1 MFFRDVIGQ
10 EEIKQRLIQEV
21 NEGRIPHAQLICGPE
36 GVGKMPLAI
45 AYARYISCTN
55 RGETDACGTC
65 PSCVKFNKLV
75 HPDVHFVF
83 PIVKSAKGKKEVCD
97 DYIADWRPF
106 VINHPYFN
114 LNHWLGEMDAE
125 NSQALIYAK
134 ESDEILK
141 KLSLKSSEGGFKI
154 TIVWLPEKMHPV
166 CANKLLK
173 LLEEPP
179 EKTVF
184 LLVSEAPDMILPTIL
199 SRTQRMN
206 VRKIDEASID
216 RVLQTKY
223 NILPADSISIAHL
236 ANGNF
241 IKALET
247 IHLNEE
253 NQLFFDLFVSL
264 MRLSYQ
270 RKIREMKMWSEQV
283 AGMGRE
289 RQKNFLEYC
298 QRMIRENFIFNLHQR
313 NLTYMTINEQNFA
326 TRFAPFVNERNVMG
340 IMDELSEAQRGR
352 LCLLQSIRCTEL
364 LSGDG
369 RRKIAGMRKRDH
381 QCNLFRRGDAG
392 ARLDTIQVSQVWRL
406 TGCPLQ
412 RVCHADLGNGERT
425 GSFRTGRTDTG
436 SGQSSRRS
444 SISD

>member
-10 EEIKQRLIQEV
+10 EEIKRRLIQEV

-36 GVGKMPLAI
+36 GVGKMPLTI
-45 AYARYISCTN
+45 AYARYISCSN
-55 RGETDACGTC
+55 RSETDACGAC

-83 PIVKSAKGKKEVCD
+83 PIVNKAKSPKVSVC
-97 DYIADWRPF
+97 ADFLPQWREQLLTS
-106 VINHPYFN
+106 PYFN
-114 LNHWLGEMDAE
+114 LNHWLNNIGAE
-125 NSQALIYAK
+125 NKQAQIFAN

-154 TIVWLPEKMHPV
+154 TIVWLPEKLHPV

-179 EKTVF
+179 ERTIF
-184 LLVSEAPDMILPTIL
+184 LLVSEMPDMILPTIQ

-223 NILPADSISIAHL
+223 SIQPADSLSIAHL

-313 NLTYMTINEQNFA
+313 DLTYMTISEQNFA

-340 IMDELSEAQRGR
+340 IMDELSEAQIHIEQNVNAKMVFFDFS
-352 LCLLQSIRCTEL
+352 LKMIVLLKQ
-364 LSGDG
+364 
-369 RRKIAGMRKRDH
+369 
-381 QCNLFRRGDAG
+381 
-392 ARLDTIQVSQVWRL
+392 
-406 TGCPLQ
+406 
-412 RVCHADLGNGERT
+412 
-425 GSFRTGRTDTG
+425 
-436 SGQSSRRS
+436 
-444 SISD
+444 

>member
-21 NEGRIPHAQLICGPE
+21 SEGRIPHAQLICGPE

-55 RGETDACGTC
+55 RGETDACGAC

-83 PIVKSAKGKKEVCD
+83 PIVKSSKGKREVCD
-97 DYIADWRPF
+97 DYIADWRQF
-106 VINHPYFN
+106 VLNNPYFN
-114 LNHWLGEMDAE
+114 LNHWLREMDAE
-125 NSQALIYAK
+125 NAQAIIYAK

-154 TIVWLPEKMHPV
+154 TILWLPEKMHPV

-179 EKTVF
+179 EKTIF
-184 LLVSEAPDMILPTIL
+184 LLVSEAPEMILPTIL

-206 VRKIDEASID
+206 VRKIDEPAID
-216 RVLQTKY
+216 RILQTKY
-223 NILPADSISIAHL
+223 GIQPADSLSIAHL

-253 NQLFFDLFVSL
+253 NQ
-264 MRLSYQ
+264 
-270 RKIREMKMWSEQV
+270 
-283 AGMGRE
+283 
-289 RQKNFLEYC
+289 
-298 QRMIRENFIFNLHQR
+298 
-313 NLTYMTINEQNFA
+313 
-326 TRFAPFVNERNVMG
+326 
-340 IMDELSEAQRGR
+340 
-352 LCLLQSIRCTEL
+352 
-364 LSGDG
+364 
-369 RRKIAGMRKRDH
+369 
-381 QCNLFRRGDAG
+381 
-392 ARLDTIQVSQVWRL
+392 
-406 TGCPLQ
+406 
-412 RVCHADLGNGERT
+412 
-425 GSFRTGRTDTG
+425 
-436 SGQSSRRS
+436 
-444 SISD
+444 

>member
-1 MFFRDVIGQ
+1 MFFRDVIEQ

-55 RGETDACGTC
+55 RGEEDACGVC

-106 VINHPYFN
+106 VINNPYFN

-179 EKTVF
+179 EKTIF

-206 VRKIDEASID
+206 
-216 RVLQTKY
+216 
-223 NILPADSISIAHL
+223 
-236 ANGNF
+236 
-241 IKALET
+241 
-247 IHLNEE
+247 EE
-253 NQLFFDLFVSL
+253 NQLFFELFVNL

-270 RKIREMKMWSEQV
+270 RKIKEMKMWSEQV
-283 AGMGRE
+283 ASMGRE

-340 IMDELSEAQRGR
+340 IMDELSEAQ
-352 LCLLQSIRCTEL
+352 LHIEQNVNAKMVFFDFSLKMIVLLKQ
-364 LSGDG
+364 
-369 RRKIAGMRKRDH
+369 
-381 QCNLFRRGDAG
+381 
-392 ARLDTIQVSQVWRL
+392 
-406 TGCPLQ
+406 
-412 RVCHADLGNGERT
+412 
-425 GSFRTGRTDTG
+425 
-436 SGQSSRRS
+436 
-444 SISD
+444 